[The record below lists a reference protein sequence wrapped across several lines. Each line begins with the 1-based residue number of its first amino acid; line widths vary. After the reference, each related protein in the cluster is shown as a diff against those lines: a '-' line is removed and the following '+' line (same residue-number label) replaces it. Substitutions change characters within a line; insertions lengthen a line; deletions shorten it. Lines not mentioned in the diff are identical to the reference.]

1 MQLEL
6 HDLSFSYKNTPV
18 WEKLNDTFLPG
29 KVNYLIGYNGAG
41 KSTLFDLISGI
52 IKPING
58 NVVGMPSKRDILY
71 QTQNPVVFGTLT
83 GKDLRDFIFG
93 VSQGYDEIIVDE
105 LLPHF
110 KDLYQRLLFRKV
122 GDMSVGERRWLL
134 LFFESRL
141 HKKLFLLDE
150 PLAGVDPVSKV
161 QIEKTIG
168 ELANNPEKLVIVT
181 THELSHMNRDNC
193 YVHLL
198 NNGKIQFFNSYQD
211 FVSVSSSGNPEDA
224 FAKLTGAI

>member
-6 HDLSFSYKNTPV
+6 HDLSFSYRNTPV
-18 WEKLNDTFLPG
+18 WSNLNDTFLPG
-29 KVNYLIGYNGAG
+29 KVNYLIGYNGTG
-41 KSTLFDLISGI
+41 KSTLFDLISEI
-52 IKPING
+52 IQPTSGTI
-58 NVVGMPSKRDILY
+58 VGVPEKSNILY

-93 VSQGYDEIIVDE
+93 VSQGYDKIVVNE
-105 LLPHF
+105 LSPHF
-110 KDLYQRLLFRKV
+110 KDLYQRLLSRRV

-150 PLAGVDPVSKV
+150 PLAGVDPVSKI
-161 QIEKTIG
+161 QIEKTVG
-168 ELANNPEKLVIVT
+168 ELASDPKKLIIVT
-181 THELSHMNRDNC
+181 THELSHMNKDNC

-224 FAKLTGAI
+224 FAKLTDTI